1 VDREDFESCGNVA
14 GLGSPQSVKAT
25 SPEVA
30 MRKQPATPQNRVW
43 RQNKRPVLFPTY
55 IESEDLPA
63 LTRPRVMARVTVI
76 VPTLNE
82 ASAIGKVLS
91 EMPSELLGEVI
102 GVDSSSDDTPKIAQN
117 FGVKVIPERR
127 RGYGRALQTGIEEAN
142 GDVVVY
148 IDGDYTYA
156 PMDIPRV
163 VEPILKGEC
172 DVVLGNR
179 FGGMMYPSAM
189 NLLNRFGNLMIS
201 LIFSVVVL
209 RRVNDTQCGL
219 RAIRKRWLEG
229 TSYKDYGMPY
239 VTEQL
244 IKLVK
249 KGARIGNVPVAYRPR
264 IGTTKLC
271 AWTDGFKI
279 LEVIL
284 RERFS
289 R

>member
-1 VDREDFESCGNVA
+1 MDREDFESCGNVA

-25 SPEVA
+25 SPKVA
-30 MRKQPATPQNRVW
+30 KGTQPATPQNRVW
-43 RQNKRPVLFPTY
+43 RQNKRSVLSSTY
-55 IESEDLPA
+55 IESEDRPA

-91 EMPSELLGEVI
+91 EMPDELLEEVI
-102 GVDSSSDDTPKIAQN
+102 GVDSSSDDTPKIARN

-179 FGGMMYPSAM
+179 FGGMMHPNAM
-189 NLLNRFGNLMIS
+189 NLLNRFGNFIIS

>member
-1 VDREDFESCGNVA
+1 
-14 GLGSPQSVKAT
+14 
-25 SPEVA
+25 
-30 MRKQPATPQNRVW
+30 
-43 RQNKRPVLFPTY
+43 
-55 IESEDLPA
+55 
-63 LTRPRVMARVTVI
+63 MARVTVI

-91 EMPSELLGEVI
+91 EMPDELLEEVI
-102 GVDSSSDDTPKIAQN
+102 VVDSSSDDTPKIAQN
-117 FGVKVIPERR
+117 FGVKVIRERR

-148 IDGDYTYA
+148 IDGDYTYD

-179 FGGMMYPSAM
+179 LFGGMMHLGAM
-189 NLLNRFGNLMIS
+189 NFLNRFGNFIIS
-201 LIFSVVVL
+201 LIFSVVFL

-229 TSYKDYGMPY
+229 TSYKNYGMPY

-249 KGARIGNVPVAYRPR
+249 NGARIGNVPVAYRSR

-279 LEVIL
+279 LKVIL
-284 RERFS
+284 RERLS